1 VTFLTSDNLQVSEP
15 NPGPWAPATGS
26 RCAGA
31 PTAALQYLSSAV
43 PEATRRAYESD
54 LRHFYAWSGSIPA
67 TDLMVAEYLA
77 AYAGE
82 LACSTLKRR
91 LAAIAKAHRVYGLNS
106 PTRSELVKATLR
118 GIRRRH
124 GGPLTRAR
132 ESAAASFLLVRDA
145 AALTAQQKRRGGK
158 ALCLNR
164 LDDIFAP
171 AESMSAQSPRTQG
184 WHGRAES
191 RRGA

>member
-1 VTFLTSDNLQVSEP
+1 M
-15 NPGPWAPATGS
+15 
-26 RCAGA
+26 
-31 PTAALQYLSSAV
+31 

-54 LRHFYAWSGSIPA
+54 LRHFCAWGGSIPA

-77 AYAGE
+77 VYAGE

-91 LAAIAKAHRVYGLNS
+91 LAAIAKAHRVYGPNS

-132 ESAAASFLLVRDA
+132 ESAAASCFLAGRRRSDCITEEARRKNLMSQTHARDFRVRRIHVDM
-145 AALTAQQKRRGGK
+145 
-158 ALCLNR
+158 
-164 LDDIFAP
+164 
-171 AESMSAQSPRTQG
+171 MSAGTGLAWPAS
-184 WHGRAES
+184 A
-191 RRGA
+191 